1 MTRPFPPYEVRQRRA
16 ERQQYTEYSKGHGRR
31 ETRTIE
37 TTTALNAV
45 VARLGW
51 SSVRQVFRVTRK
63 TTSRNRETG
72 DLKVTTEVD
81 YGITDLSRQQADAKR
96 LLEFNRGH
104 WGIENK
110 VHYTRDVTFREDAH
124 QAKTGSG
131 PQIMAAVRN
140 AATSLCRLYG
150 YLNIAEAR
158 REFGWNSQRLFDIFH
173 FVIK

>member
-1 MTRPFPPYEVRQRRA
+1 MRPFPPYQAGQRRA
-16 ERQQYTEYSKGHGRR
+16 ERQQHTDYSKGHGRR

-37 TTTALNAV
+37 TTAALNGV
-45 VARLGW
+45 VAQLGW

-63 TTSRNRETG
+63 TTLRDRETG
-72 DLKVTTEVD
+72 DLKTTTQVD

-96 LLEFNRGH
+96 LLEFNRSH

-110 VHYTRDVTFREDAH
+110 AHYTRDVTFQEDAH
-124 QAKTGSG
+124 RARTGSG
-131 PQIMAAVRN
+131 PQLMAAVRN
-140 AATSLCRLYG
+140 AAISLCRLYG

-158 REFGWNSQRLFDIFH
+158 REFGWNSQRIFDIFC

>member
-1 MTRPFPPYEVRQRRA
+1 MRPFPPYQVKQRRA
-16 ERQQYTEYSKGHGRR
+16 ERQQHTDYSKGHGRR

-37 TTTALNAV
+37 TTTALNGV
-45 VARLGW
+45 VAQLGW

-63 TTSRNRETG
+63 TTLRDRESG
-72 DLKVTTEVD
+72 DLKTTTEVD

-110 VHYTRDVTFREDAH
+110 THYTRDVTFREDAH
-124 QAKTGSG
+124 RARTGSG
-131 PQIMAAVRN
+131 PQLMAAVRN

-158 REFGWNSQRLFDIFH
+158 REFGWNSQRIFDILG